1 MDIGQHFR
9 IIWRRR
15 VPIVLLSLLIAGLVY
30 LWSSRQ
36 ADVYQANSQVS
47 VDAVVSANSGNLTE
61 ATLFKAREYGQLAT
75 STPVLQ
81 AAIKKADLKM
91 NVNQLRG
98 KLDVSTSSSVP
109 LIAITSRAGSPTEAI
124 KINEAVGDS
133 LVEYVTARQQD
144 EVDSDLAKLD
154 AEITRQQDIVKNAG
168 TEAEK
173 ASARQVLTTL
183 FSQRAQAQTA
193 DRDRLEVQGT
203 PFARARPISPKPAR
217 DTLLAFVLAL
227 IVNSELVVGLTT
239 LGDRFSSER
248 DVARLLAERGIP
260 ILGRIPSSRSRP
272 DLLDAFRELRTNLIV
287 HQETAERL
295 RIAVTGVEPRA
306 GKTFVSVHA
315 AQSLADLGFETVL
328 IDADLRAPSVHRV
341 LNLERSPGLT
351 EVLLDGAEP
360 AVDRSEEGSLQ
371 VITAG
376 RPVEDAVGLLAG
388 PDFEVLLDK
397 LAATSFVL
405 VDTPPAGLF
414 ADAGA
419 VARSCDGYLLV
430 VRAGAGRRGDLE
442 ETIGR
447 LDQVGALPLGAV
459 LNRSH
464 LPASRYAYGRHRR
477 SFSPL
482 RLLGR
487 RGRRRR

>member
-15 VPIVLLSLLIAGLVY
+15 VPILLLSVAIAGLVY
-30 LWSSRQ
+30 LYSSRQ
-36 ADVYQANSQVS
+36 QKVYQASSSVS
-47 VDAVVSANSGNLTE
+47 VDAAVGNTPNVEQAQLL
-61 ATLFKAREYGQLAT
+61 AARTYAQQAT

-81 AAIKKADLKM
+81 AAISSAKLPM
-91 NVNQLRG
+91 NVTQLRSRLTVG
-98 KLDVSTSSSVP
+98 TSSSVP
-109 LIAITSRAGSPTEAI
+109 LISIISRGHSTTQAIEMN
-124 KINEAVGDS
+124 KAVGDQ
-133 LVEYVTARQQD
+133 LVAR
-144 EVDSDLAKLD
+144 VDADLADQLKTKLD
-154 AEITRQQDIVKNAG
+154 AIDSEIRRQADIVKTSDGPSKQA
-168 TEAEK
+168 AQ
-173 ASARQVLTTL
+173 QVLTTL
-183 FSQRAQAQTA
+183 YGKRADTETA
-193 DRDRLEVQGT
+193 DQDQVEVQGD
-203 PFARARPISPKPAR
+203 PFARARPITPKPLR
-217 DTLLAFVLAL
+217 DTALAFVLAL
-227 IVNSELVVGLTT
+227 IVNSELVVGFTA

-341 LNLERSPGLT
+341 LDLERSPGLT

-360 AVDRSEEGSLQ
+360 ALDRSEEGSLQ
-371 VITAG
+371 VITPG
-376 RPVEDAVGLLAG
+376 RAVEDAVGLLAG

-397 LAATSFVL
+397 LAATSFVM

-419 VARSCDGYLLV
+419 VARACDGYLLV
-430 VRAGAGRRGDLE
+430 V
-442 ETIGR
+442 
-447 LDQVGALPLGAV
+447 
-459 LNRSH
+459 
-464 LPASRYAYGRHRR
+464 
-477 SFSPL
+477 
-482 RLLGR
+482 
-487 RGRRRR
+487 

>member
-1 MDIGQHFR
+1 VTSGVNVQTE
-9 IIWRRR
+9 
-15 VPIVLLSLLIAGLVY
+15 SGL
-30 LWSSRQ
+30 
-36 ADVYQANSQVS
+36 
-47 VDAVVSANSGNLTE
+47 
-61 ATLFKAREYGQLAT
+61 KARQYAQLAT

-81 AAIKKADLKM
+81 DAISNADIPMNVTQLRSHLTVTTSSDIPLITIISRGPSTTRAIAMNKAVGDALVDSVVADQQSQQKADL
-91 NVNQLRG
+91 
-98 KLDVSTSSSVP
+98 
-109 LIAITSRAGSPTEAI
+109 E
-124 KINEAVGDS
+124 KI
-133 LVEYVTARQQD
+133 Q
-144 EVDSDLAKLD
+144 
-154 AEITRQQDIVKNAG
+154 AEIDRQ
-168 TEAEK
+168 TEVVNNTKPNSPERL
-173 ASARQVLTTL
+173 SANNILTQL
-183 FSQRAQAQTA
+183 YGDRADLLTK
-193 DRDRLEVQGT
+193 DVDRLEVQGT
-203 PFARARPISPKPAR
+203 PFARAKAISPKPVR
-217 DTLLAFVLAL
+217 DAALAFVLAL
-227 IVNSELVVGLTT
+227 IINSELVVGLTA

-397 LAATSFVL
+397 LAATSFVM

-419 VARSCDGYLLV
+419 VARACDGYLLV

-459 LNRSH
+459 LNRSR
-464 LPASRYAYGRHRR
+464 LPASRYKY
-477 SFSPL
+477 
-482 RLLGR
+482 
-487 RGRRRR
+487 GRRRRPWSPARLVNRRPRR

>member
-15 VPIVLLSLLIAGLVY
+15 VPILLLSVLIAGLVY
-30 LWSSRQ
+30 LWSSNQQKVFQ
-36 ADVYQANSQVS
+36 ATSSVS
-47 VDAVVSANSGNLTE
+47 VDAAVGNTPNIEQASL
-61 ATLFKAREYGQLAT
+61 LRARTYSQMAT

-81 AAIKKADLKM
+81 AAIREADLPF
-91 NVNQLRG
+91 NVTQLRR
-98 KLDVSTSSSVP
+98 KLTVATSSSVP
-109 LIAITSRAGSPTEAI
+109 LINITSRGGSTGQAI
-124 KINEAVGDS
+124 RINAAVGEALVDKVLADQQQELADRLES
-133 LVEYVTARQQD
+133 LEAQIAVQQ
-144 EVDSDLAKLD
+144 ERVDA
-154 AEITRQQDIVKNAG
+154 
-168 TEAEK
+168 TEGAEK
-173 ASARQVLTTL
+173 QVESNVLQTL
-183 FSQRAQAQTA
+183 LQRKTDLQTA
-193 DRDRLEVQGT
+193 ERDRLEVQGE
-203 PFARARPISPKPAR
+203 PFALARAISPKPMR

-227 IVNSELVVGLTT
+227 IVNAELVVGLTA

-341 LNLERSPGLT
+341 LGLERSPGLT

-397 LAATSFVL
+397 LAATSFVM

-459 LNRSH
+459 LNRSR
-464 LPASRYAYGRHRR
+464 LPASRYTYGRRRR
-477 SFSPL
+477 SLPA
-482 RLLGR
+482 RLLGLG
-487 RGRRRR
+487 RGRRR

>member
-15 VPIVLLSLLIAGLVY
+15 VPILLLSLLIAGLVY
-30 LWSSRQ
+30 LFSSSQ
-36 ADVYQANSQVS
+36 ASVYQAASQVN
-47 VDAVVSANSGNLTE
+47 VDAAVGNTPNVESASL
-61 ATLFKAREYGQLAT
+61 LKARTYAQLAT

-81 AAIKKADLKM
+81 DAIKAADLPM

-98 KLDVSTSSSVP
+98 KLTVGTSSSVP
-109 LIAITSRAGSPTEAI
+109 LITITSRGASTTQAI
-124 KINEAVGDS
+124 EMNAAVGDA
-133 LVEYVTARQQD
+133 LVEKVEADQVAAIDDDLEVIDGEIERQRD
-144 EVDSDLAKLD
+144 VVEAS
-154 AEITRQQDIVKNAG
+154 EG
-168 TEAEK
+168 TEKQIQAN
-173 ASARQVLTTL
+173 VLGTL
-183 FSQRAQAQTA
+183 LQQRNTIQTE
-193 DRDRLEVQGT
+193 DQDRLEVLGA
-203 PFARARPISPKPAR
+203 PFARANRISPKPAR
-217 DTLLAFVLAL
+217 DAALAFVLAL
-227 IVNSELVVGLTT
+227 IINSELVVGLTA

-272 DLLDAFRELRTNLIV
+272 DLLDEFRELRTNMIV
-287 HQETAERL
+287 HQETPERL

-341 LNLERSPGLT
+341 LGLDRSPGLT

-430 VRAGAGRRGDLE
+430 VRAGAGRRADLE
-442 ETIGR
+442 ETIAR

-459 LNRSH
+459 LNRSR
-464 LPASRYAYGRHRR
+464 LPASRYTYG
-477 SFSPL
+477 
-482 RLLGR
+482 
-487 RGRRRR
+487 RGRRSYNPMRLVKRRH

>member
-15 VPIVLLSLLIAGLVY
+15 VPILLLSLLIAGLVY

-36 ADVYQANSQVS
+36 ASVYQAASQVN
-47 VDAVVSANSGNLTE
+47 VDAAVGNTPNVESASL
-61 ATLFKAREYGQLAT
+61 LKARTYAQLAT

-81 AAIKKADLKM
+81 DAIEAADLPM
-91 NVNQLRG
+91 NVTQLRE
-98 KLDVSTSSSVP
+98 KLSVGTSSSVP
-109 LIAITSRAGSPTEAI
+109 LITITSRGASTTQAI
-124 KINEAVGDS
+124 NMNAAVGDA
-133 LVEYVTARQQD
+133 LVDKVEADQAAA
-144 EVDSDLAKLD
+144 LA
-154 AEITRQQDIVKNAG
+154 
-168 TEAEK
+168 
-173 ASARQVLTTL
+173 
-183 FSQRAQAQTA
+183 A
-193 DRDRLEVQGT
+193 DLEVINGEIEKQKEVVDAAERGSTERTIQANVLGT
-203 PFARARPISPKPAR
+203 LLTQRSNLQTEDQDKLEVLGEPFARARPISPKPAR

-227 IVNSELVVGLTT
+227 IVNAELVVGLTA

-287 HQETAERL
+287 HQETPERL

-341 LNLERSPGLT
+341 LGLDRSPGLT

-430 VRAGAGRRGDLE
+430 VRAGAGRRADLE

-464 LPASRYAYGRHRR
+464 LPASRYTYG
-477 SFSPL
+477 
-482 RLLGR
+482 
-487 RGRRRR
+487 RGRRSYNPVRLVKRRH

>member
-15 VPIVLLSLLIAGLVY
+15 VPILLLSILIAGLVFI
-30 LWSSRQ
+30 WSSRQ
-36 ADVYQANSQVS
+36 PKVYQASSEVS
-47 VDAVVSANSGNLTE
+47 VNAVTNGVNVQVESGL
-61 ATLFKAREYGQLAT
+61 KARTYAQLAT

-81 AAIKKADLKM
+81 TAIQAADLPY

-98 KLDVSTSSSVP
+98 HLTVTTASDVP
-109 LIAITSRAGSPTEAI
+109 LITIVSRGRSTTQAIAI
-124 KINEAVGDS
+124 NKSVGDA
-133 LVEYVTARQQD
+133 LVDKVVADQD
-144 EVDSDLAKLD
+144 TELRGNLEQLD
-154 AEITRQQDIVKNAG
+154 AEIKRQQDIVDNAPQG
-168 TEAEK
+168 PEK
-173 ASARQVLTTL
+173 QAAIQVLTNL
-183 FSQRAQAQTA
+183 SGKRADLQTA
-193 DRDRLEVQGT
+193 DQDRLEVQGV
-203 PFARARPISPKPAR
+203 PFARARPITPKPAR

-227 IVNSELVVGLTT
+227 ILNAELVVGLTA

-397 LAATSFVL
+397 LAATAFVM

-459 LNRSH
+459 LNRSR
-464 LPASRYAYGRHRR
+464 LPTSRYKYGRRR
-477 SFSPL
+477 RALSPR
-482 RLLGR
+482 RLFGRR
-487 RGRRRR
+487 RGRR

>member
-15 VPIVLLSLLIAGLVY
+15 VPILLLSIVIAGLVFI
-30 LWSSRQ
+30 WSSRQ
-36 ADVYQANSQVS
+36 PKVFQATSQVS
-47 VDAVVSANSGNLTE
+47 VDVVTNSPNPTTE
-61 ATLFKAREYGQLAT
+61 AQLATRRYAQQAT
-75 STPVLQ
+75 STPVLED
-81 AAIKKADLKM
+81 AISKADIPM
-91 NVNQLRG
+91 NVTQLRSH
-98 KLDVSTSSSVP
+98 LTVTSSSDIP
-109 LIAITSRAGSPTEAI
+109 LITIVSRGPSTTRSITMN
-124 KINEAVGDS
+124 KAVGDALVAKVADDQQTKQKAQLLS
-133 LVEYVTARQQD
+133 LQSEIDRQQRIID
-144 EVDSDLAKLD
+144 TTKPNSADHQIAVQTLTQLNSRQADIETSPQDS
-154 AEITRQQDIVKNAG
+154 
-168 TEAEK
+168 
-173 ASARQVLTTL
+173 
-183 FSQRAQAQTA
+183 
-193 DRDRLEVQGT
+193 LEVQGT
-203 PFARARPISPKPAR
+203 PFARAKAISPKPVR
-217 DTLLAFVLAL
+217 DAALAFVLAL
-227 IVNSELVVGLTT
+227 IINSELVVGLTA

-397 LAATSFVL
+397 LAATSFVM

-419 VARSCDGYLLV
+419 VARACDGYLLV

-459 LNRSH
+459 LNRSR
-464 LPASRYAYGRHRR
+464 LPASRYKY
-477 SFSPL
+477 
-482 RLLGR
+482 
-487 RGRRRR
+487 GRRRRPWSPMRLVNRRPRR

>member
-1 MDIGQHFR
+1 MDVGQHFR

-15 VPIVLLSLLIAGLVY
+15 VPILLLSVVIAGLVF

-36 ADVYQANSQVS
+36 PKVYQASSQIS
-47 VDAVVSANSGNLTE
+47 VDAVTSGVNVQTE
-61 ATLFKAREYGQLAT
+61 SQLKARKYAQLAT

-81 AAIKKADLKM
+81 DAIANADLPY

-98 KLDVSTSSSVP
+98 KLTVTTASDIP
-109 LIAITSRAGSPTEAI
+109 LITVVSRGPTTTRAITTN
-124 KINEAVGDS
+124 KAVGDA
-133 LVEYVTARQQD
+133 LVDKVVADQDEQQKADLEKIQAEIDRQQ
-144 EVDSDLAKLD
+144 EVVDNTKPNSPERTAAVNILTQLYSDRADL
-154 AEITRQQDIVKNAG
+154 
-168 TEAEK
+168 
-173 ASARQVLTTL
+173 LTK
-183 FSQRAQAQTA
+183 
-193 DRDRLEVQGT
+193 DVDRLEVQGV
-203 PFARARPISPKPAR
+203 PFARARPITPKPVR
-217 DTLLAFVLAL
+217 DTALAFVLAL
-227 IVNSELVVGLTT
+227 IINAELVVGLTA

-397 LAATSFVL
+397 LAATSFVM

-419 VARSCDGYLLV
+419 VARACDGYLLV

-459 LNRSH
+459 LNRSR
-464 LPASRYAYGRHRR
+464 LPASRYKY
-477 SFSPL
+477 
-482 RLLGR
+482 
-487 RGRRRR
+487 GRRRRPWSPMRVVNRRPRH

>member
-15 VPIVLLSLLIAGLVY
+15 VPILLLSLLIAGLVY

-36 ADVYQANSQVS
+36 AEVYQASSQVT
-47 VDAVVSANSGNLTE
+47 VDAVVTSPNVE
-61 ATLFKAREYGQLAT
+61 ATELLRARTYAQLAT

-81 AAIKKADLKM
+81 AAIGDADLPW

-98 KLDVSTSSSVP
+98 KLSIGTSSSVP
-109 LIAITSRAGSPTEAI
+109 LISITSRGGSPEQAI
-124 KINEAVGDS
+124 LMNRAVGDA
-133 LVEYVTARQQD
+133 LVDQVDADQQA
-144 EVDSDLAKLD
+144 ELDSDLEALD
-154 AEITRQQDIVKNAG
+154 AEIDRQRDEVNRAETEVERNA
-168 TEAEK
+168 AN
-173 ASARQVLTTL
+173 QVLVAL
-183 FSQRAQAQTA
+183 LNNRSGVLTA
-193 DRDRLEVQGT
+193 DRDRVEVQGE
-203 PFARARPISPKPAR
+203 PFARVQPISPTPAR
-217 DTLLAFVLAL
+217 DTVLAFVLAL
-227 IVNSELVVGLTT
+227 IVNAELVVGLTA

-287 HQETAERL
+287 HQESAERL

-397 LAATSFVL
+397 LAATSFVM

-459 LNRSH
+459 LNRSR
-464 LPASRYAYGRHRR
+464 LPASRYSY
-477 SFSPL
+477 
-482 RLLGR
+482 
-487 RGRRRR
+487 GRRRRQFSPMRLLNGRRRRR

>member
-1 MDIGQHFR
+1 M
-9 IIWRRR
+9 
-15 VPIVLLSLLIAGLVY
+15 
-30 LWSSRQ
+30 
-36 ADVYQANSQVS
+36 
-47 VDAVVSANSGNLTE
+47 
-61 ATLFKAREYGQLAT
+61 
-75 STPVLQ
+75 
-81 AAIKKADLKM
+81 
-91 NVNQLRG
+91 
-98 KLDVSTSSSVP
+98 
-109 LIAITSRAGSPTEAI
+109 
-124 KINEAVGDS
+124 
-133 LVEYVTARQQD
+133 
-144 EVDSDLAKLD
+144 
-154 AEITRQQDIVKNAG
+154 
-168 TEAEK
+168 
-173 ASARQVLTTL
+173 
-183 FSQRAQAQTA
+183 
-193 DRDRLEVQGT
+193 
-203 PFARARPISPKPAR
+203 
-217 DTLLAFVLAL
+217 
-227 IVNSELVVGLTT
+227 NSELVVGLTA

-287 HQETAERL
+287 HQETSERL

-360 AVDRSEEGSLQ
+360 AVDQSEEGSLQ

-397 LAATSFVL
+397 LAATSFVM

-419 VARSCDGYLLV
+419 VARACDGYLLV
-430 VRAGAGRRGDLE
+430 VRAGAGRRG
-442 ETIGR
+442 T
-447 LDQVGALPLGAV
+447 
-459 LNRSH
+459 
-464 LPASRYAYGRHRR
+464 SRRR
-477 SFSPL
+477 SDGSTRSARCPSVPC
-482 RLLGR
+482 
-487 RGRRRR
+487 

>member
-15 VPIVLLSLLIAGLVY
+15 VPILLLSLLIAGLVY
-30 LWSSRQ
+30 LWSSNQ
-36 ADVYQANSQVS
+36 AKTYQAASQVN
-47 VDAVVSANSGNLTE
+47 VTAAETGPNPEQTALL
-61 ATLFKAREYGQLAT
+61 AARTYAQLAT

-81 AAIKKADLKM
+81 EAIRTADLPM
-91 NVNQLRG
+91 NVTQLRG
-98 KLDVSTSSSVP
+98 KLTVSPSSSVP
-109 LIAITSRAGSPTEAI
+109 LITITSRGGSTTQAI
-124 KINEAVGDS
+124 EMNAAVGQA
-133 LVEYVTARQQD
+133 LVDKVEADQKSAL
-144 EVDSDLAKLD
+144 DSDLAAIDSEIQKAQEALNRSEG
-154 AEITRQQDIVKNAG
+154 AEREIQQTVLGNL
-168 TEAEK
+168 TQ
-173 ASARQVLTTL
+173 ARANLLT
-183 FSQRAQAQTA
+183 
-193 DRDRLEVQGT
+193 DDVDRLEVLGE

-227 IVNSELVVGLTT
+227 IVNAELVVGLTA

-287 HQETAERL
+287 HQETPERL

-315 AQSLADLGFETVL
+315 AQSLGDLGFETVL

-341 LNLERSPGLT
+341 LGLDRSPGLT

-397 LAATSFVL
+397 LAATSFVM

-459 LNRSH
+459 LNRSR
-464 LPASRYAYGRHRR
+464 LPASRYTYGKRRRPFSPMRLVPRGRHRR
-477 SFSPL
+477 
-482 RLLGR
+482 
-487 RGRRRR
+487 